1 MKSLLIVVHS
11 KGRCLSLFYLTPF
24 IFISPVCFSLYFS
37 YVSVCFTFPSL
48 SLSHLLSHSDSLSRY
63 LSVSFFLSLLYHSL
77 PVCVSCVNTYINISL
92 SFSVSWSL
100 YLSLS
105 RTSYLSQA
113 IYFYLF
119 SFMSCLS
126 IYFSLSLLCVSL
138 ALCIVLSP
146 PSPPSII
153 SLSYKHI
160 YINLRLCLSV
170 ALCLFF
176 STFLCQ
182 YYLDINKKKRHIKI
196 TWNADIV
203 LNSNLPWLIICHN
216 DTFQSFKRSFV
227 HRTYFAWTLSCSRWT
242 EFTFDEWTKSK

>member
-1 MKSLLIVVHS
+1 MRYPDAVVW
-11 KGRCLSLFYLTPF
+11 KVYWLWCTPRADACLSSILLP
-24 IFISPVCFSLYFS
+24 S
-37 YVSVCFTFPSL
+37 SL
-48 SLSHLLSHSDSLSRY
+48 SLPFVFLSISHMYLSVLLFRLFLFLTYCLILISDSLSRY

-182 YYLDINKKKRHIKI
+182 YI
-196 TWNADIV
+196 
-203 LNSNLPWLIICHN
+203 
-216 DTFQSFKRSFV
+216 
-227 HRTYFAWTLSCSRWT
+227 
-242 EFTFDEWTKSK
+242 